1 MATTTAALSGAYGK
15 IEIQTGGVGAFV
27 DISGSA
33 QSVDTTTAKRMYG
46 KAYPLDSDTPKN
58 TYGKQEGSEMTV
70 NVIYTE
76 VVSEGYQVALTSF
89 ETAGG
94 GLVAIR
100 LTPGGSVASSDTYT
114 TAIGRIISVDYPGFD
129 GSKGDPIM
137 CSFTLAVEVITHA
150 LS

>member
-1 MATTTAALSGAYGK
+1 MATTGAMSGAYGK
-15 IEIQTGGVGAFV
+15 IEIQTGGSGAFV

-33 QSVDTTTAKRMYG
+33 QSVDVTTVKRLYG
-46 KAYPLDSDTPKN
+46 KAYPLDIDYPKN
-58 TYGKQEGSEMTV
+58 TYGKTDGAEMTV

-76 VVSEGYQVALTSF
+76 VVAEGYQVALTSF

-94 GLVAIR
+94 GLVAIK
-100 LTPGGSVASSDTYT
+100 LTPGGTVALSDTYT
-114 TAIGRIISVDYPGFD
+114 TAIGRIISIDYPGFD

-137 CSFTLAVEVITHA
+137 CSFTLAVETITHA

>member
-1 MATTTAALSGAYGK
+1 MATTGAMSGAYGK
-15 IEIQTGGVGAFV
+15 IEIQTGGSGAFV

-33 QSVDTTTAKRMYG
+33 QSVDTTTVKRSYG
-46 KAYPLDSDTPKN
+46 KAFPLDIDYPKL

-76 VVSEGYQVALTSF
+76 VTTEAYQKALTAF

-94 GLVAIR
+94 EQVAIK
-100 LTPGGSVASSDTYT
+100 LTPGGTVALSDTYT
-114 TAIGRIISVDYPGFD
+114 TAIGRIISIDYPGFD

-137 CSFTLAVEVITHA
+137 CSFTLAVETITHA
-150 LS
+150 LT